1 MEATTEPKLSY
12 MLPVF
17 RAWYSSRVIC
27 QVVRKTTVPYELL
40 LWFNILDDNL
50 EAYVQELIDAGNPIR
65 VLGRT
70 PENIGMKAFQR
81 MAPEARGEYLV
92 QLEDDAIDISRRAG
106 EIAID
111 LFNRYPEAAIIG
123 GHVWQDKYTTGAR
136 PPLHIYDVKNA
147 AEGLYQGPMDGPL
160 MFYKRSVCTP
170 VFMEAKIDRYFGLGP
185 FTHGRIMEMGYRG
198 YLTTRIM
205 SFHMHGPIYHWYY
218 GMLDHEIAKYE
229 SIHYYDMANTYKA
242 LKKSLPSREDVADQI
257 EQVTQ
262 FLETFGNKS
271 DDWKR
276 VPPSPPPLDH
286 SVPSF
291 GKVGNIDKPGQ
302 RGWWSYA

>member
-1 MEATTEPKLSY
+1 MTAISPVLSY

-17 RAWYSSRVIC
+17 RPWYSSRVIC
-27 QVVRKTTVPYELL
+27 QVVRKTTLPYELL
-40 LWFNILDDNL
+40 LWFNCADEWL
-50 EAYVQELIDAGNPIR
+50 EAYVRSLIAAGAPIR
-65 VLGRT
+65 IVGRT

-81 MAPEARGEYLV
+81 MALEAKGDLMV
-92 QLEDDAIDISRRAG
+92 QLEDDAIDISRNAG
-106 EIAID
+106 EIALD
-111 LFNRYPEAAIIG
+111 LFQRYPEAAIIG
-123 GHVWQDKYTTGAR
+123 GHVWQDVYTTGAR
-136 PPLHIYDVKNA
+136 PPLHIYEVKNA

-160 MFYKRSVCTP
+160 MFYKRPLCTP
-170 VFMEAKIDRYFGLGP
+170 IFMEAKIDRYFGLGP

-229 SIHYYDMANTYKA
+229 GIHYYDMANTYKEA
-242 LKKSLPSREDVADQI
+242 KKSLPPKQAVADQI
-257 EQVTQ
+257 ERIAG
-262 FLETFGNKS
+262 FLETFGNNP

-276 VPPSPPPLDH
+276 IPPSPPPLPD

-291 GKVGNIDKPGQ
+291 GQAGAIDRPGY